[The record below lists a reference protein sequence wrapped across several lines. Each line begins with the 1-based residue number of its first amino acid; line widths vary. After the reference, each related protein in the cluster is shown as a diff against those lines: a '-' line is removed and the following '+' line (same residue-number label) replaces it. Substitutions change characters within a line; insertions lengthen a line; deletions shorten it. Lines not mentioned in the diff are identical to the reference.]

1 MPEGAKLEDSEIT
14 GPLAKHCGQE
24 RAEEIF
30 YRVLAKRFLCEDD
43 ETYGIPIPSMWNW
56 LKEDYPPEKVHDNT
70 EEQHRNVADDEGKE
84 ASSEGAIKREQDT
97 NSGMDIEQ

>member
-1 MPEGAKLEDSEIT
+1 MPEGAKLEDSEII
-14 GPLAKHCGQE
+14 GPWQSISGKKEQ
-24 RAEEIF
+24 
-30 YRVLAKRFLCEDD
+30 KRYFTEHLRRDS
-43 ETYGIPIPSMWNW
+43 YVKMMKPIPSMWNW

-70 EEQHRNVADDEGKE
+70 EAQHRNVADDEGKE